1 MEIDKIRNFSIIS
14 HIDHGKSTLADR
26 MLEITQT
33 IQNNEMRNQF
43 LDQMDLEQEKGITIK
58 MQPVRMKTKMNAN
71 KNTDERRKGESYTL
85 NLIDTPGHMDFSY
98 EVERALQAC
107 EGAILLVSA
116 KEGIQAQTLANL
128 RLAKKQNLQII
139 PVINKIDL
147 SNVEPEKRALETTE
161 LLDEMNID
169 AVDPLFISA
178 KTGKNVKKL
187 LQKIVNEIPA
197 PEKKTKAPLKSLIFD
212 SVFDTH
218 KGVIAFV
225 RIFSG
230 KISPKSQVKLYHQE
244 EKARNQGVGIFEPRL
259 SGRESLKAGEIGW
272 IATGIKEST
281 KVQIGDT
288 ITTPKEDISP
298 IEGYKKPPSDQDD
311 PGPQPMVFANIFPV
325 KKNDFQSMQRAFN
338 KLMLNDPALEFE
350 NASHPTLGRG
360 LRIGVLGK
368 LHLEVTL
375 ERLKREFKTEVKVT
389 PPSVSYKIEYEEKGE
404 TKKKKCSSVAD
415 FPHYGKIKKIK
426 EPITKINIVA
436 PIELQSKIHKLA
448 QQARGEYI
456 EAKTISTENI
466 SLYFRV
472 PLAEIMTDFNEK
484 LKSLSKGFAS
494 FSYHVEDFQE
504 GNLAK
509 LEFLIAGGKK
519 AGLSLVVPKKNA
531 ESRGRKVLKKLKEH
545 LPQQPFPQKLQARM
559 EGRVIA
565 REDIKALKK
574 DVTEDLYGGDYTR
587 KKKLLKNQR
596 EGQKKME
603 KEGSVEIPKEVYH
616 KLLDFS

>member
-1 MEIDKIRNFSIIS
+1 MEIDQIRNFSIIS

-26 MLEITQT
+26 LLETTQT
-33 IQNNEMRNQF
+33 IQNNKMRDQF

-58 MQPVRMKTKMNAN
+58 MQPVRMKTQKIAERDTERDTENRGKN
-71 KNTDERRKGESYTL
+71 KSYTL

-107 EGAILLVSA
+107 EGALLLVSA

-128 RLAKKQNLQII
+128 RLAQKQGLKII

-147 SNVEPEKRALETTE
+147 SNVEPEKRALETAE
-161 LLDEMNID
+161 LLNEMEVE
-169 AVDPLFISA
+169 ATEPLFISA
-178 KTGKNVKKL
+178 KTGENIEKL
-187 LQKIVNEIPA
+187 LETIVTEIPA
-197 PEKKTKAPLKSLIFD
+197 PKERKDEPLKSLIFD

-218 KGVIAFV
+218 KGVIAFA

-230 KISPKSQVKLYHQE
+230 SISSKDQIKLYHQKKE
-244 EKARNQGVGIFEPRL
+244 TRNQGVGFFEPRL
-259 SGRESLKAGEIGW
+259 AAKEKLKAGEIGW

-288 ITTPKEDISP
+288 ITKPEKDIEP
-298 IEGYKKPPSDQDD
+298 IQGYKK
-311 PGPQPMVFANIFPV
+311 PQPMVFANIFPI

-375 ERLKREFKTEVKVT
+375 ERLQREFKTEVKVT
-389 PPSVSYKIEYEEKGE
+389 PPSVSYQVTYKQRGE
-404 TKKKKCSSVAD
+404 TKTKECSSPAS
-415 FPHYGKIKKIK
+415 FPHYGKITKIK
-426 EPITKINIVA
+426 EPITKVNIVA
-436 PIELQSKIHKLA
+436 PIELQSKIHKLV
-448 QQARGEYI
+448 QQARGNYL
-456 EAKTISTENI
+456 EAKTISSENI
-466 SLYFRV
+466 SLYFEV
-472 PLAEIMTDFNEK
+472 PLAEIMIDFNEK
-484 LKSLSKGFAS
+484 LKSLSQGFAS
-494 FSYHVEDFQE
+494 FSYQVREYRE
-504 GNLAK
+504 GDLAK
-509 LEFLIAGGKK
+509 LEFLIAGEKK
-519 AGLSLVVPKKNA
+519 EGLSLIVSKQSA
-531 ESRGRKVLKKLKEH
+531 GSRGRKVLKKLKKH
-545 LPQQPFPQKLQARM
+545 LPRQPFPQKLQARM
-559 EGRVIA
+559 QGRVIA

-574 DVTEDLYGGDYTR
+574 DVTEDLYGGDYSR

-596 EGQKKME
+596 EGQKKLKE
-603 KEGSVEIPKEVYH
+603 KGQVEIPKEVYH

>member
-1 MEIDKIRNFSIIS
+1 MEINKIRNFSIIS

-26 MLEITQT
+26 LLETTLT
-33 IQNNEMRNQF
+33 IQDNKMRDQF

-58 MQPVRMKTKMNAN
+58 MQPVRMIY
-71 KNTDERRKGESYTL
+71 EHPQESAHTL

-128 RLAKKQNLQII
+128 RLAKKQGLKII

-147 SNVEPEKRALETTE
+147 SNVDPEKRAIETTE
-161 LLDEMNID
+161 LLSKLGIETTE
-169 AVDPLFISA
+169 PLLISA
-178 KTGKNVKKL
+178 KTGKNVESL
-187 LQKIVNEIPA
+187 LQKIVTEIPA
-197 PEKKTKAPLKSLIFD
+197 PEEKKDKPLKSLIFD

-230 KISPKSQVKLYHQE
+230 SITSKEQIELYHPKKE
-244 EKARNQGVGIFEPRL
+244 ARNQGVGIFEPRL
-259 SGRESLKAGEIGW
+259 AAKDELQAGEIGW

-288 ITTPKEDISP
+288 ITKPEKEITP
-298 IEGYKKPPSDQDD
+298 IEGYKK
-311 PGPQPMVFANIFPV
+311 PQPMVFANIFPV
-325 KKNDFQSMQRAFN
+325 KKNDFQSMQQAFN
-338 KLMLNDPALEFE
+338 KLMLNDPALEYG

-375 ERLKREFKTEVKVT
+375 ERLRREFKTEVKVT
-389 PPSVSYKIEYEEKGE
+389 PPSVSYKIVYEEKGE
-404 TKKKKCSSVAD
+404 TKRKECSSPAS
-415 FPHYGKIKKIK
+415 FPHYGKIKEIK
-426 EPITKINIVA
+426 EPITKVNIVA
-436 PIELQSKIHKLA
+436 PIKLQSKIHKLV
-448 QQARGEYI
+448 QQARGNYL
-456 EAKTISTENI
+456 EAQTISSENI
-466 SLYFRV
+466 SLYFQV

-484 LKSLSKGFAS
+484 LKSLSQGYAS
-494 FSYHVEDFQE
+494 FSYQVEDYKE
-504 GNLAK
+504 GDLAK
-509 LEFLIAGGKK
+509 LEFLIAGEKK
-519 AGLSLVVPKKNA
+519 EGLSRIVPKQSG
-531 ESRGRKVLKKLKEH
+531 ESKGRKVLKKLKEH
-545 LPQQPFPQKLQARM
+545 LPRQPFPQKLQAQM
-559 EGRVIA
+559 QGRVIA

-596 EGQKKME
+596 EGQKKLAE
-603 KEGSVEIPKEVYH
+603 EGRVEIPKEVYH